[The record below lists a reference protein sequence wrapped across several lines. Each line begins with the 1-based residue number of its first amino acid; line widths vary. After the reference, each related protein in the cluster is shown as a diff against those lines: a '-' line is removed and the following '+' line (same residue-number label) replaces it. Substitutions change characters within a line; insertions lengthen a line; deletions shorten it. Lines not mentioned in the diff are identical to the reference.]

1 MFSAERETKSR
12 KKRVFLTG
20 EEGQYVSRV
29 KSMLRLMGYTAVHAE
44 DGLEA
49 SMLVKIMSPDAI
61 LLDVD
66 MPGLDCVDTVTMLRG
81 NADTSV
87 LPVVMVCSEPS
98 DLRFEECRRLGE
110 YTYLV
115 KPIGLND
122 LHGALQECL
131 FSQCGYRRRHPRVR
145 FNKMVTVC
153 YSGQLHWLYAECI
166 SRGGIYIGKE
176 EPIPAGSEIAIN
188 LPSVNG
194 SVLTLNGRVIHAKRL
209 TCGDEKTPPGFGVAF
224 SELSGEQSAHIKEY
238 LEGLVSEVL

>member
-1 MFSAERETKSR
+1 VFNAERELKSR

-20 EEGQYVSRV
+20 EEGQYVSRI

-49 SMLVKIMSPDAI
+49 SMLVKIMAPDAV

-66 MPGLDCVDTVTMLRG
+66 MPGLDCVDAVTMLRG
-81 NADTSV
+81 IADTSA

-110 YTYLV
+110 YAYLV
-115 KPIGLND
+115 KPIGIND
-122 LHGALQECL
+122 LHGALQDCL
-131 FSQCGYRRRHPRVR
+131 FSQYGYRRQYPRVR

-166 SRGGIYIGKE
+166 SQCGIYIGKE
-176 EPIPAGSEIAIN
+176 EPVPAGSEIAIN
-188 LPSVNG
+188 LPSING
-194 SVLTLNGRVIHAKRL
+194 NVITLNGMVIHAKRL
-209 TCGDEKTPPGFGVAF
+209 TCDDEKVPLGFGVAF
-224 SELSGEQSAHIKEY
+224 SELGSDQSAYMEEY
-238 LEGLVSEVL
+238 IEGLVSEVL